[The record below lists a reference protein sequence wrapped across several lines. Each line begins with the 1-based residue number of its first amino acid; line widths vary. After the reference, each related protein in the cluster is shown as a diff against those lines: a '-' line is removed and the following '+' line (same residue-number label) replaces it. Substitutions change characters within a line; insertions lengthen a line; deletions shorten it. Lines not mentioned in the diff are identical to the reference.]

1 MEETETSYNITY
13 DYDFVGYMEK
23 ERRVVKGKKRVMNA
37 DFDWLKKG
45 DIIELLDINVTQV
58 KIKSL
63 NTGNTGW
70 LWRMEVT
77 ALSDQI
83 IGGV

>member
-1 MEETETSYNITY
+1 MEEMEPSYNLMY
-13 DYDFVGYMEK
+13 NYDFKDYVEE
-23 ERRVVKGKKRVMNA
+23 ERKAVKGKRRIMNA
-37 DFDWLKKG
+37 DFDWLKRG
-45 DIIELLDINVTQV
+45 DVIELLDINATQV

-63 NTGNTGW
+63 NTGNTAW

-77 ALSDQI
+77 TLSDRI

>member
-1 MEETETSYNITY
+1 MEETETSYNIM
-13 DYDFVGYMEK
+13 YDFTDYVEE
-23 ERRVVKGKKRVMNA
+23 ERKAVKGKRRIMNA

-45 DIIELLDINVTQV
+45 DIIELLDINVTKV

-63 NTGNTGW
+63 NTGNIAW
-70 LWRMEVT
+70 LWIMEVT
-77 ALSDQI
+77 TLSDRI

>member
-1 MEETETSYNITY
+1 MEEMEPSYNVM
-13 DYDFVGYMEK
+13 YDFMDYVEE
-23 ERRVVKGKKRVMNA
+23 ERKAVKGKRRIMNA

-45 DIIELLDINVTQV
+45 DIIELLDINATQV
-58 KIKSL
+58 RIKSL
-63 NTGNTGW
+63 NTGNIAW

-77 ALSDQI
+77 TLSDRI

>member
-1 MEETETSYNITY
+1 MEEMEPSYNVM
-13 DYDFVGYMEK
+13 YDFTDYVEE
-23 ERRVVKGKKRVMNA
+23 ERRAVKGKRRIMNA

-45 DIIELLDINVTQV
+45 DIIELLDINATQV
-58 KIKSL
+58 RIKSL
-63 NTGNTGW
+63 NTGNIAW

-77 ALSDQI
+77 TLSDRI

>member
-1 MEETETSYNITY
+1 MEEMEPSYNIM
-13 DYDFVGYMEK
+13 YDFTGYVEE
-23 ERRVVKGKKRVMNA
+23 ERKAIKGKRRIMNA

-45 DIIELLDINVTQV
+45 DIIELLDTYVTQV

-70 LWRMEVT
+70 FWRMEIT
-77 ALSDQI
+77 TLSDRI